1 MMSHILGVSCYV
13 DWVYLEFSDTETFFS
28 NFPSRR
34 SSFKDVSLAVIPLL
48 TSKVCIVNVKTED
61 CQYAIGG

>member
-1 MMSHILGVSCYV
+1 MWIGYTWRFLR
-13 DWVYLEFSDTETFFS
+13 LIFFFS

-34 SSFKDVSLAVIPLL
+34 SSFKDVSLAVLPLL
-48 TSKVCIVNVKTED
+48 TSKICIVNAKTGD